1 MGRVKKTLLILAC
14 CAAGVAAALTV
25 WDRAVGRLDEDN
37 YGQYVRLEL
46 GWGPFPLKVLEVSE
60 RKDGGLQVY
69 EP

>member
-46 GWGPFPLKVLEVSE
+46 GWGPF
-60 RKDGGLQVY
+60 R
-69 EP
+69 